1 MFQPML
7 ARPNTGGTT
16 LSIIEVQELGKNYG
30 SVQALSGI
38 SFSVEKGEI
47 IGLLGPNGAGK
58 TTTMKILSG
67 YLQPSEGTARVA
79 GFDVV
84 ERPLEVQKRLGY
96 LPENAPLYLDM
107 AVQEYLGMMAELRGI
122 PKERR
127 RALLSE
133 AVFSTGLE
141 KQLTRPIGTLSKGF
155 RQRVGLAQAILH
167 KPEVLILD
175 EPTNGLDPNQIV
187 EIRSLIKR
195 LAQESTVIVST
206 HILSEVEATCH
217 RAIIVMEGQLRSDA
231 RLSELQASSSAL
243 VGVDAATS
251 GVDQALSTL
260 SGVRSVERM
269 PPRNGGSVDHYRVVA
284 DQTEGLCPQIF
295 ELAKSQDWRLHELRL
310 DARNLETVFRNLAQ
324 GGSL

>member
-1 MFQPML
+1 ML

>member
-1 MFQPML
+1 M
-7 ARPNTGGTT
+7 
-16 LSIIEVQELGKNYG
+16 SIIEVQELGKNYG